1 MRGRRKIIPTGPV
14 TFHGLDGFNFAVI
27 RLRSETTDSM
37 LAFMT
42 EEPLT
47 DTEHNRSFRT
57 HNGYLAAFRYL
68 AFDGRRFGT
77 LDYHLGKLADR
88 SLSVYSDQIKP
99 VKIAVDREAVCGCL
113 YRAWGTETIL
123 CTTAELSPDADL
135 LRLALAWGPY
145 KPITHAMALRK
156 PCS

>member
-1 MRGRRKIIPTGPV
+1 
-14 TFHGLDGFNFAVI
+14 
-27 RLRSETTDSM
+27 M

-42 EEPLT
+42 EELHT

-68 AFDGRRFGT
+68 AFDGRHFGT

-88 SLSVYSDQIKP
+88 SLSVYGDQIKP

-113 YRAWGTETIL
+113 T
-123 CTTAELSPDADL
+123 
-135 LRLALAWGPY
+135 
-145 KPITHAMALRK
+145 
-156 PCS
+156 

>member
-1 MRGRRKIIPTGPV
+1 MQRFGCTLQQSG
-14 TFHGLDGFNFAVI
+14 G
-27 RLRSETTDSM
+27 M

-42 EEPLT
+42 EEVHT

-88 SLSVYSDQIKP
+88 SLGVYGNQIKP
-99 VKIAVDREAVCGCL
+99 VKTAVDREAVCGCL
-113 YRAWGTETIL
+113 YRAWGIETIL
-123 CTTAELSPDADL
+123 
-135 LRLALAWGPY
+135 
-145 KPITHAMALRK
+145 
-156 PCS
+156 